1 MTILIPP
8 VELGLVLDLKSFEK
22 LYINY
27 ETNTI
32 NGIFLEQEFEI
43 YHFTKVGITMTPSM
57 FDYKV
62 TASAMGLIIQT
73 LPK

>member
-8 VELGLVLDLKSFEK
+8 VEVGLVLDLKSFES

-27 ETNTI
+27 QTNTI
-32 NGIFLEQEFEI
+32 NGIFNEQEFEL
-43 YHFTKVGITMTPSM
+43 YHFTKVGITMNPSL

>member
-8 VELGLVLDLKSFEK
+8 VEIGVVLDLKTFDS

-27 ETNTI
+27 DKNTI
-32 NGIFLEQEFEI
+32 SGMSNGQEIDI
-43 YHFTKVGITMTPSM
+43 YEFVKVGITMNPSM

-62 TASAMGLIIQT
+62 TASSMGVIIQT